1 MKTTPRKSKKTPIFG
16 DNPVIGFVPVK
27 DFTRAKAFYQKKL
40 GLRLTATDAFA
51 LVFESGGTMIRV
63 VKVGAFQPAPYTILG
78 WQVKDAAQ
86 AVAALSMRGVTF
98 ERFPGMEQDAQG
110 IWNAPGGAR
119 VAWFKDP
126 DGNVLSLSQ
135 HE

>member
-1 MKTTPRKSKKTPIFG
+1 MTSLG
-16 DNPVIGFVPVK
+16 ANPVIGFVPVK
-27 DFTRAKAFYQKKL
+27 NFTRAKAFYQKKL

-78 WQVKDAAQ
+78 WQVKDATQ
-86 AVAALSMRGVTF
+86 AVSALIERGVTF
-98 ERFPGMEQDAQG
+98 ERFPGMEQDVQG
-110 IWNAPGGAR
+110 IWDAPGGAR

>member
-1 MKTTPRKSKKTPIFG
+1 MRTPPRKSKGTPMFG
-16 DNPVIGFVPVK
+16 ANSVIGFIPTQ
-27 DFTRAKAFYQKKL
+27 DFARAKAFYQDTL

-63 VKVGAFQPAPYTILG
+63 VKVGAFRAAPYTILG
-78 WQVKDAAQ
+78 WQVKDATL
-86 AVAALSMRGVTF
+86 AVAALAKRGVTF
-98 ERFPGMEQDAQG
+98 ARFPGMEQDVHG
-110 IWNAPGGAR
+110 IWSAPGGAR

>member
-1 MKTTPRKSKKTPIFG
+1 MKTMRLRSKKPPMVG
-16 DNPVIGFVPVK
+16 GNSVIGFIPTT
-27 DFTRAKAFYQKKL
+27 DFSRIKAFYQKKL
-40 GLRLTATDAFA
+40 GLRLTAKDGFA

-63 VKVGAFQPAPYTILG
+63 VKVGAFTPAPYTILG
-78 WQVKDAAQ
+78 WQVNDATK
-86 AVAALSMRGVTF
+86 AVSTLTKRGVIF

-126 DGNVLSLSQ
+126 DGNVLSVSQ
-135 HE
+135 HI